1 MNPLL
6 RHYFKRPQNCI
17 GILIIL
23 CFAAAAIFA
32 AYDFETGDS
41 GPLPW
46 DQQRLKNQLD
56 RTPQPPNSDHPLG
69 TLMHQID
76 ILDGLI
82 RGSRQA
88 LEFSLK
94 AGLISAAVGVFVGA
108 AGANLGGWINGLLL
122 RFSDS
127 MLAIPIIT
135 VYVIVHQLQTVML
148 SAVPVNGISEVAG
161 PNPLLAWLLSFD
173 ALLWAV
179 ILVNWIPY
187 ARLTNAKVTILKISE
202 FVQAARALGAGQF
215 RIILRHLL
223 PNAISPA
230 LVMLSRDL
238 GWLVIL
244 QASLQF
250 AGFGGGSIWGD
261 QLLTGRDW
269 IIGAYGNPFG
279 YWWVWLPGTILIVLY
294 GIGWNLIGDGLNDA
308 LNPYT
313 T

>member
-1 MNPLL
+1 VSSLL
-6 RHYFKRPQNCI
+6 HNFFKKPQNGL

-23 CFAAAAIFA
+23 GFVSLAIIAAVHSPNGQTPTLTW
-32 AYDFETGDS
+32 EQ
-41 GPLPW
+41 L
-46 DQQRLKNQLD
+46 RVKNQLD
-56 RTPQPPNSDHPLG
+56 QAPQPPSSGHPLG
-69 TLMHQID
+69 TLIHQAD

-94 AGLISAAVGVFVGA
+94 AGLASAVIGVIAGA

-127 MLAIPIIT
+127 LLAIPIIS
-135 VYVIVHQLQTVML
+135 VYVIIHQLQTVMIAAIPGSGL
-148 SAVPVNGISEVAG
+148 NSMEG
-161 PNPLLAWLLSFD
+161 PSPLQSWFISFD
-173 ALLWAV
+173 ALLWAIV
-179 ILVNWIPY
+179 LINWIPY
-187 ARLTNAKVTILKISE
+187 ARLTNARVTILKISE
-202 FVQAARALGAGQF
+202 FVQAARALGAGQV
-215 RIILRHLL
+215 RIIFRHLL

-244 QASLQF
+244 QTSLQF

-261 QLLTGRDW
+261 HLLSGRDW

-279 YWWVWLPGTILIVLY
+279 YWWVWLPGTFLIVLY
-294 GIGWNLIGDGLNDA
+294 GIGWNLVGDGLNDA

-313 T
+313 I